1 LPVDFKAIRTLQI
14 ERVISDA
21 YMIEFSLAAD
31 LPRVVDQPVDPI
43 AIPPPP

>member
-1 LPVDFKAIRTLQI
+1 
-14 ERVISDA
+14 
-21 YMIEFSLAAD
+21 MIEFSLAAD